1 MDLNITHYINT
12 AIDAVLNVII
22 SNVHAEEASRASQ
35 NAGIIDFVPLI
46 LIFVVFYFMLIRP
59 QMKRTK
65 EHKALVEALA
75 KGDEVITNGG
85 LVGRVADL
93 GENFVLVEVAAGT
106 EVKIQ
111 RQAVTTILPKGTIKR
126 YNKKHPLSLS
136 RANHE

>member
-12 AIDAVLNVII
+12 AIDAVLNVVI
-22 SNVHAEEASRASQ
+22 NNAQAEEVSRASQ
-35 NAGIIDFVPLI
+35 SAGIIDFVPLL

-75 KGDEVITNGG
+75 KGDEVMTNGG
-85 LVGRVADL
+85 LAGRVADL

-111 RQAVTTILPKGTIKR
+111 RQAVTTILPKGTIKT
-126 YNKKHPLSLS
+126 L
-136 RANHE
+136 

>member
-12 AIDAVLNVII
+12 VTDTLLNVII
-22 SNVHAEEASRASQ
+22 SSAHAEEVSRASQ
-35 NAGIIDFVPLI
+35 SAGIIDFVPLL

-65 EHKALVEALA
+65 EHKALVEALS
-75 KGDEVITNGG
+75 KGDEVMTNGG

-93 GENFVLVEVAAGT
+93 GENFILVEIAAGT

-111 RQAVTTILPKGTIKR
+111 RQSITTILPKGTIKT
-126 YNKKHPLSLS
+126 L
-136 RANHE
+136 